1 MTYEGFKYIQLKQN
15 SQQKCEHLLMLE
27 LLVTYLN
34 LLGMRN
40 GGRKGNQNHQSYYIF
55 THVNFTIKGENF
67 KLHRTYQWICTDS
80 QAEKTLAPGGGLI
93 LEGNKCVGFSSLW
106 LVRFA
111 LPLILVVLLV
121 FWCFILSFFIFLLK
135 THQTEVY

>member
-34 LLGMRN
+34 LLRMRN
-40 GGRKGNQNHQSYYIF
+40 GERKGNQNHQSYYIF

-67 KLHRTYQWICTDS
+67 KLHRHTSGYV
-80 QAEKTLAPGGGLI
+80 LI
-93 LEGNKCVGFSSLW
+93 LKQKKHLLQVVG
-106 LVRFA
+106 
-111 LPLILVVLLV
+111 
-121 FWCFILSFFIFLLK
+121 
-135 THQTEVY
+135 